1 MSADFLNNQ
10 FLVAMPSLDDAHFA
24 QSVTLLCEHNSGGAL
39 GLVINRPSD
48 LSLSDMLDHIGIAV
62 DGDGVGNR
70 PVFWGGPVTPER
82 GFVLHQAADDS
93 DDWDASLRI
102 GEGLA
107 ITSSRDILEAI
118 GRGEGPGRYLVTL
131 GYASW
136 GEGQLEDELLDNAW
150 LNAPS
155 DKHILFEL
163 DPVSRWE
170 AAVKLLGVDVT
181 FLSGAAGHA

>member
-1 MSADFLNNQ
+1 
-10 FLVAMPSLDDAHFA
+10 MPGLDDDHFSH
-24 QSVTLLCEHNSGGAL
+24 SVTLLCEHSENGAL

-48 LSLSDMLDHIGIAV
+48 LTLSDMLEHIGV
-62 DGDGVGNR
+62 SPDGVTALEQ
-70 PVFWGGPVTPER
+70 PVYWGGPLTPER
-82 GFVLHQAADDS
+82 GFVLHECNDDS
-93 DDWDASLRI
+93 AEWDASLRI